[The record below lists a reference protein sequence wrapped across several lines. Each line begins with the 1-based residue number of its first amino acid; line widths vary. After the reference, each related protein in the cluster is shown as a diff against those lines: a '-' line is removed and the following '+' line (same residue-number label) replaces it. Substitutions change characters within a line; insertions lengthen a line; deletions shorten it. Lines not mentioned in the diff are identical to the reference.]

1 MRKLA
6 TPTDL
11 KTELR
16 GILAATEQGQPSRTA
31 IASQLRDLAVR
42 VAADDDAEH
51 PDLPVKKGEW
61 TLWVTKGRAT
71 RWGYTLHNPHGG
83 SNGSSSHASA
93 KAAFAAGT
101 SRVKW
106 DGAEKLYVVVAKW
119 DADKEKYVVSK
130 QQWVDIPDQGEKG
143 HGVPLPVPK
152 LASDMEARVARRFA
166 S

>member
-1 MRKLA
+1 MRKIA
-6 TPTDL
+6 TPL
-11 KTELR
+11 ELQNELR
-16 GILAATEQGQPSRTA
+16 SILAETRTERPSRTA
-31 IASQLRDLAVR
+31 LATRLRGLAQR

-51 PDLPVKKGEW
+51 PDLPVKKGQW

-71 RWGYTLHNPHGG
+71 RWDYTLHNPQGG
-83 SNGSSSHASA
+83 SNGSTSFTSA
-93 KAAFAAGT
+93 KAAFTSAT

-106 DGAEKLYVVVAKW
+106 DGAEKLYVVAAKW

-152 LASDMEARVARRFA
+152 LDA
-166 S
+166 